1 MMSKERITKALK
13 GFGFS
18 TIDTQVYF
26 FLAKQGAH
34 EISEIISALNL
45 PERKV
50 RASLKDLQN
59 MSVIKASIE
68 YPLTFEA
75 LSFEEVINLIIE
87 IKKEQAKTLKA
98 SKDELLSSWRSLT
111 EKDDEKS

>member
-1 MMSKERITKALK
+1 MSKERITEALK

-26 FLAKQGAH
+26 FLANQGAH
-34 EISEIISALNL
+34 EISEMVSALNL
-45 PERKV
+45 HERKV

-59 MSVIKASIE
+59 MSIIKASIE
-68 YPLTFEA
+68 CPLKFEA
-75 LSFEEVINLIIE
+75 LPFEELINIIIE

-98 SKDELLSSWRSLT
+98 TREELISSWRSIT
-111 EKDDEKS
+111 EKDYEKS

>member
-1 MMSKERITKALK
+1 MMSEERITRALK
-13 GFGFS
+13 EFGFS

-34 EISEIISALNL
+34 EISEMVSSLNL

-50 RASLKDLQN
+50 RTSLKDLQDKS
-59 MSVIKASIE
+59 MIKASIE
-68 YPLTFEA
+68 YPLKFEA
-75 LSFEEVINLIIE
+75 LPFEELINIIIE

-98 SKDELLSSWRSLT
+98 TREELLSSWKSIT
-111 EKDDEKS
+111 EKDEEKS